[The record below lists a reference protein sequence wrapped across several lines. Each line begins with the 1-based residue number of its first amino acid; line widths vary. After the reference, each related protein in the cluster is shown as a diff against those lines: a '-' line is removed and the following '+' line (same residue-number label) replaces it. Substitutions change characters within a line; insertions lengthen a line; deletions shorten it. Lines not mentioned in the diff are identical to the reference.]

1 MKTVFIRLFFPL
13 AIAPLLSGCVAAV
26 LPLAAAGMIGKS
38 QIDRGRAKRD
48 LVAAGARDVPA
59 VESQAEQGPRSEY
72 AGQGGALEWDASSPA
87 RLQLQRYMSRFQ
99 RPVGSNADS
108 AYLDFASFALGQVQK
123 IEEGEGIRSAVL
135 QPRFALEKPEM
146 ISCAGKPPAV
156 LIDLDDQNV
165 PNWLEADTLY
175 WQRGL
180 PEALS
185 AMRSAKISV
194 IWLSDQP
201 AETSDRIV
209 AILAEAG
216 LAAPEADDFLFL
228 DRGAEDRKQARR
240 WDAARSYC
248 IIAAAGDKRSD
259 FDELY
264 DYLRNPDGAITLE
277 HMFGAGWFVTPP
289 PLVAAP
295 EPDAVEAQTAEEPIA
310 EAEKEG

>member
-1 MKTVFIRLFFPL
+1 MKNVVFRLFFPL
-13 AIAPLLSGCVAAV
+13 AILPFLSSCVAAV
-26 LPLAAAGMIGKS
+26 LPLAAAGMIGKG
-38 QIDRGRAKRD
+38 QIDRERAKRD

-59 VESQAEQGPRSEY
+59 IGSQTETGPRAEY
-72 AGQGGALEWDASSPA
+72 AGQGGAVEWEAGSPGGI
-87 RLQLQRYMSRFQ
+87 QLQRYMSRFQ
-99 RPVGSNADS
+99 RPVGNNAVS
-108 AYLDFASFALGQVQK
+108 AYLDFASFALGQAQK

-156 LIDLDDQNV
+156 LIDLDDKDV
-165 PNWLEADTLY
+165 PNWLEADRLY

-180 PEALS
+180 TEALS

-201 AETSDRIV
+201 ADTSDRIV

-216 LAAPEADDFLFL
+216 LTASEADDFLFL
-228 DRGAEDRKQARR
+228 NRGAEDRKQARR

-277 HMFGAGWFVTPP
+277 HMFGAGWFVAPP

-295 EPDAVEAQTAEEPIA
+295 EPGTAEAQTTEEPIA